1 MRIKPKMIL
10 TVALAVLAGLV
21 ASVATSKYFGRQA
34 EPAPVEENVTVLVA
48 TQRVPG
54 YTTLDDPKQ
63 WFELKTYPKGEV
75 PADAIGDIRKA
86 RGRTLRAAIEAG
98 KVLTEKD
105 LLPPGQEPL
114 VAKLREGE
122 RLMTV
127 KVTLDSA
134 AGGFILPGSRVDVVA
149 TQMRGEGNQP
159 YAHTILQNIEVLAI
173 DQQPQ
178 IPEGTIAKTY
188 DRVTLRVTLEQA
200 EILSVYADTGSL
212 RLVVRRPD
220 DAQEVKTKWGLAEL
234 AQTPGRTGY
243 GSSCGNP
250 TSGSQLACFGAATEC
265 PPALQA
271 NHHQQRTG
279 TCLRIRRGRCSMSW
293 PGSAP
298 DQKPMRRPVP

>member
-220 DAQEVKTKWGLAEL
+220 DAQEVKTSGASPSWHKRLAGLA
-234 AQTPGRTGY
+234 
-243 GSSCGNP
+243 
-250 TSGSQLACFGAATEC
+250 TEA
-265 PPALQA
+265 PAETRPAVASLPA
-271 NHHQQRTG
+271 
-279 TCLRIRRGRCSMSW
+279 
-293 PGSAP
+293 SAP
-298 DQKPMRRPVP
+298 QPSVRQRFKQTIINNGQVRVYEYDAENAP